1 MVFAGRIETSNKQ
14 NNLIA
19 KAFLEPIGFDTCTC
33 VLVQVY
39 GGGKASPPTQ
49 PTICNMLNKTSLR
62 NFLGELPLAAELDY
76 ALRHAWRNR
85 ARKDHYNLSRL
96 SKSLPLAVEQARPFA
111 QKAAA
116 GKKILFF
123 ATLHYWIEQA
133 AYISLTLAG
142 LGHKVTLMT
151 LPYSEWH
158 KEMDK
163 LTQKQRGLHTRDAL
177 SSLTPLVEHA
187 SFLDPSTD
195 RSGRRLKPAS
205 VLPAALQS
213 DIEEISLWDAQYTLM
228 REEVDMNNAS
238 DRALYDL
245 RIKRNTF
252 AALAAL
258 EWMQTNKPDV
268 VLIPNGLILEMGIVF
283 RVARYL
289 NIPAMTFEF
298 NDQRE
303 QIWLAQNSSIMRQDT
318 DYLVEARCKL
328 PMTDAMYERL
338 ADLENARRG
347 ARVWGKSKRV
357 WQYVSSQGAIETR
370 KALGLDDRPVVLLA
384 ANVLGDSL
392 TLGRNIFAESMS
404 EWITRTVQFFA
415 SRPDVQF
422 VIRIHPG
429 ETIVPKAKSMATVVR
444 EALSEIPE
452 HIHVI
457 AATDKI
463 NTYDLIEVADLGLA
477 YTTTVG
483 METAMNG
490 IPVICCGQTH
500 YRGRGFTIDPNTWDE
515 YFAALERVLSDLPAH
530 RLNDEQVAKAW
541 NYAYRFF
548 FEYPRPFPWRLMNFW
563 DDLEVW
569 PLDKVLSEEGMMQF
583 GDTFKFL
590 VGEPFTWK

>member
-1 MVFAGRIETSNKQ
+1 
-14 NNLIA
+14 
-19 KAFLEPIGFDTCTC
+19 
-33 VLVQVY
+33 
-39 GGGKASPPTQ
+39 
-49 PTICNMLNKTSLR
+49 MLNKNSLR

-76 ALRHAWRNR
+76 ALRHAGRNR
-85 ARKDHYNLSRL
+85 ARRDHYNLSRL
-96 SKSLPLAVEQARPFA
+96 QKSLTNGVAQARPFIESA
-111 QKAAA
+111 SK

-123 ATLHYWIEQA
+123 AMLHYWIEQA

-142 LGHKVTLMT
+142 LGHNVTLLT

-158 KEMDK
+158 KEKDK

-177 SSLTPLVEHA
+177 SALAPCVEHA
-187 SFLDPSTD
+187 SFLDPST
-195 RSGRRLKPAS
+195 RSGQRLQPAS
-205 VLPAALQS
+205 DLPASLHA
-213 DIEEISLWDAQYTLM
+213 DIEEVSLWDVQYTLM
-228 REEVDMNNAS
+228 REEVDLA
-238 DRALYDL
+238 DEGDKALYYL
-245 RIKRNTF
+245 RVKRNTF

-258 EWMQTNKPDV
+258 EWMQTKEPDV

-289 NIPAMTFEF
+289 NIPAITFEF

-303 QIWLAQNSSIMRQDT
+303 QIWLAQNTSIMRQDT

-328 PMTDAMYERL
+328 PMTDEMYERL

-347 ARVWGKSKRV
+347 ARVWGKSKRL
-357 WQYVSSQGAIETR
+357 WQYVSSQGAEETR
-370 KALGLDDRPVVLLA
+370 MALGLDDRPVILLA

-392 TLGRNIFAESMS
+392 TLGRNVFAGSMS
-404 EWITRTVQFFA
+404 EWMTRTVQYFA
-415 SRPDVQF
+415 GRPEVQL
-422 VIRIHPG
+422 VIRVHPG
-429 ETIVPKAKSMATVVR
+429 ERLVPQAKSMGAVVR
-444 EALSEIPE
+444 EALTEIPK

-457 AATDKI
+457 GALDPI
-463 NTYDLIEVADLGLA
+463 NTYDLIEIADLGLA

-483 METAMNG
+483 VETAMNG
-490 IPVICCGQTH
+490 RPVIACGDTH
-500 YRGRGFTIDPNTWDE
+500 YRKRGFTIDPNTWEE
-515 YFAALERVLSDLPAH
+515 YFAALENVLSDLPAH
-530 RLNDEQVAKAW
+530 RLTGEQTAKAW

-569 PLDKVLSEEGMMQF
+569 PLNKVLSEEGMSHF

>member
-1 MVFAGRIETSNKQ
+1 MT
-14 NNLIA
+14 
-19 KAFLEPIGFDTCTC
+19 
-33 VLVQVY
+33 
-39 GGGKASPPTQ
+39 
-49 PTICNMLNKTSLR
+49 MLKKSSLR

-76 ALRHAWRNR
+76 ALRHAGRNR

-96 SKSLPLAVEQARPFA
+96 EKSLPWAVSQVKPFA
-111 QKAAA
+111 QKAKR

-142 LGHKVTLMT
+142 LGHKVTLLT

-163 LTQKQRGLHTRDAL
+163 LTQRQRVLHTRDAL
-177 SSLTPLVEHA
+177 SALSPLAPLVEHA
-187 SFLDPSTD
+187 SFLD
-195 RSGRRLKPAS
+195 LKPAS
-205 VLPAALQS
+205 VLPAALKAS
-213 DIEEISLWDAQYTLM
+213 VEEVSLWDAQYTLM
-228 REEVDMNNAS
+228 REEVNMDS
-238 DRALYDL
+238 PRDRALYDL
-245 RIKRNTF
+245 RLKRNTF

-258 EWMQTNKPDV
+258 EWMQANRPDV

-289 NIPAMTFEF
+289 GIPAVTFEF

-303 QIWLAQNSSIMRQDT
+303 QIWLAQNTSIMRQDT

-328 PMTDAMYERL
+328 PMTDEMYERL

-347 ARVWGKSKRV
+347 ARVWGKSKRL
-357 WQYVSSQGAIETR
+357 WQYVSSQGADDTR
-370 KALGLDDRPVVLLA
+370 KVLGLDERPVVLLA

-392 TLGRNIFAESMS
+392 TLGRNIFADSMS

-415 SRPDVQF
+415 SRPGVQF
-422 VIRIHPG
+422 VIRVHPG
-429 ETIVPKAKSMATVVR
+429 EKLVPQAKSMGTVVR
-444 EALSEIPE
+444 EALPEIPR
-452 HIHVI
+452 HIHLIGALDNV
-457 AATDKI
+457 
-463 NTYDLIEVADLGLA
+463 NTYDLIEIADLGLA

-483 METAMNG
+483 VETAMNG
-490 IPVICCGQTH
+490 IPVISCGQTH
-500 YRGRGFTIDPNTWDE
+500 YRGRGFTVDPNTWDE
-515 YFAALERVLSDLPAH
+515 YFAALESVLSDLPAY
-530 RLNDEQVAKAW
+530 RLSEEQVANAW

-569 PLDKVLSEEGMMQF
+569 PLDKVLSEEGMAQF
-583 GDTFKFL
+583 EDTFKFL
-590 VGEPFTWK
+590 VGEPFTWNNQGMSS

>member
-1 MVFAGRIETSNKQ
+1 MNKS
-14 NNLIA
+14 A
-19 KAFLEPIGFDTCTC
+19 
-33 VLVQVY
+33 
-39 GGGKASPPTQ
+39 
-49 PTICNMLNKTSLR
+49 LR

-76 ALRHAWRNR
+76 ALRQKNR
-85 ARKDHYNLSRL
+85 VRKDHYDLFRL
-96 SKSLPLAVEQARPFA
+96 SKSLPHAVEQVKPFA
-111 QKAAA
+111 QKAVA

-133 AYISLTLAG
+133 AYISLALGG
-142 LGHKVTLMT
+142 LGHKVTLIT

-177 SSLTPLVEHA
+177 SSLTPLIEHT
-187 SFLDPSTD
+187 SFLD
-195 RSGRRLKPAS
+195 LKPAS
-205 VLPAALQS
+205 ALPASLKS
-213 DIEEISLWDAQYTLM
+213 DVEEISLWDVQYTLM

-238 DRALYDL
+238 DRALYNL

-258 EWMQTNKPDV
+258 EWLETNKPDV

-303 QIWLAQNSSIMRQDT
+303 QIWLAQNTSIMRQDT
-318 DYLVEARCKL
+318 DYLVEARCSQ
-328 PMTDAMYERL
+328 PMTEAMYERL

-347 ARVWGKSKRV
+347 ARVWGKSKRL
-357 WQYVSSQGAIETR
+357 WQYVSSQGALETGN
-370 KALGLDDRPVVLLA
+370 ALGLDDRPVVLLA

-415 SRPDVQF
+415 NRPDVQF
-422 VIRIHPG
+422 VIRVHPG
-429 ETIVPKAKSMATVVR
+429 ETMVPKAKSMAAVVR
-444 EALSEIPE
+444 EALSGIPE
-452 HIHVI
+452 HIHII

-463 NTYDLIEVADLGLA
+463 NTYDLIEIADLGLA

-500 YRGRGFTIDPNTWDE
+500 YRGRGFTIDPDTWDE
-515 YFAALERVLSDLPAH
+515 YLAALEKVLSDLPSH
-530 RLNDEQVAKAW
+530 RLNEEQTSRAW

-548 FEYPRPFPWRLMNFW
+548 FEYPRHFPWRLMNFW
-563 DDLEVW
+563 DDLEIW
-569 PLDKVLSEEGMMQF
+569 PVEKVLSEEGMSQF